1 MGEMSSKM
9 SRTHLLL
16 FALLCG
22 LCHSQYDDY
31 GPPPDNSGGESGPGS
46 GDVFGSG
53 DFGSASGS
61 LTTKAP
67 STTTKKTTATTKAP
81 TTLKPSGKTVVFP
94 KLKSPIANYK
104 FTKVFGVM
112 AFAHK
117 SVAEAKFQHLAS
129 ILAEWLDNDED
140 GCVDTPAVLKHS
152 NNKDLPSYVV
162 IKNNGSDDT
171 WYVPFVR
178 RDWVCTAPLESCEAK
193 PECTGLKGT
202 NQCSDTTLEE
212 VLHVLTSQGY
222 ALAFPKFFKMGTPS
236 IDLKTKYKNI
246 KSTLA
251 SLTDAARG
259 GIPRVPSVPKGGKF
273 PAKAYYTYKAASCQ
287 FDCNANEYWWWS
299 TAAMTGLLKNRSEVK
314 DEFKYYLPEVF
325 KAKDPKMYALITDT
339 TKFQGVQISGPSGY
353 LKGKVPTK

>member
-1 MGEMSSKM
+1 M
-9 SRTHLLL
+9 
-16 FALLCG
+16 
-22 LCHSQYDDY
+22 
-31 GPPPDNSGGESGPGS
+31 N
-46 GDVFGSG
+46 
-53 DFGSASGS
+53 S

-67 STTTKKTTATTKAP
+67 STTTKKPTATTKAP

-140 GCVDTPAVLKHS
+140 GCVDTPAVLKHL
-152 NNKDLPSYVV
+152 NNKDSPSYVV

-171 WYVPFVR
+171 WYQPFLK
-178 RDWVCTAPLESCEAK
+178 RDFVNTAAIESYEAK

-202 NQCSDTTLEE
+202 NQCSDATLEE

-222 ALAFPKFFKMGTPS
+222 ALAFPKFFKMGSPS

-251 SLTDAARG
+251 TLTDAARG

-273 PAKAYYTYKAASCQ
+273 PSKV
-287 FDCNANEYWWWS
+287 
-299 TAAMTGLLKNRSEVK
+299 GIGHLL
-314 DEFKYYLPEVF
+314 
-325 KAKDPKMYALITDT
+325 
-339 TKFQGVQISGPSGY
+339 
-353 LKGKVPTK
+353 

>member
-1 MGEMSSKM
+1 MLSAKHKCGSQIKTSQCPYWRMEMSSKM
-9 SRTHLLL
+9 SRTYLLL
-16 FALLCG
+16 FALFCG
-22 LCHSQYDDY
+22 LCHSQYDDF
-31 GPPPDNSGGESGPGS
+31 GPTPDNPGGESGPGS

-61 LTTKAP
+61 GSGSGSGSLTTKAP
-67 STTTKKTTATTKAP
+67 STTTKKPTATTKAP
-81 TTLKPSGKTVVFP
+81 TTLKPSGKRVVFP

-140 GCVDTPAVLKHS
+140 GCIDTPAVLKHL

-171 WYVPFVR
+171 WYQPFLR
-178 RDWVCTAPLESCEAK
+178 KDWVCTAPLESYEAK

-202 NQCSDTTLEE
+202 NQCSDATLEE

-251 SLTDAARG
+251 TLTDAARG

-273 PAKAYYTYKAASCQ
+273 PAKV
-287 FDCNANEYWWWS
+287 
-299 TAAMTGLLKNRSEVK
+299 GIGHLL
-314 DEFKYYLPEVF
+314 
-325 KAKDPKMYALITDT
+325 
-339 TKFQGVQISGPSGY
+339 
-353 LKGKVPTK
+353 